1 MATGFEAKVQKTQIE
16 IMYSDDDLLMLS
28 GIQHIAFCERQW
40 ALIHV
45 EQQWVENVKTTEGHH
60 LHERVDDPFESDKR
74 GRVITYRAF
83 PLISRQLGV
92 TGRADVVE
100 LISAEEG
107 VRIDGYEGKWLLHP
121 VEYKRGKQKPDER
134 DEVQVCAQ
142 AICLEEMF
150 GAKIEKGSLY
160 YAETHRRVIVEL
172 TDALREHVFELA
184 LRMHKLLD
192 EGITPLPVYKPHCK
206 SCSLIDIC
214 LPISLAGK
222 KKVSEY
228 LKKELEQE

>member
-1 MATGFEAKVQKTQIE
+1 
-16 IMYSDDDLLMLS
+16 MYSDDDLLMLS
-28 GIQHIAFCERQW
+28 GIQHMAFCERQW

-45 EQQWVENVKTTEGHH
+45 EQQWAENVKTTEGHH
-60 LHERVDDPFESDKR
+60 LHERVDDPLESDKR

-100 LISAEEG
+100 LIYSDEG
-107 VRIDGYEGKWLLHP
+107 VLIDGYEGKWLLHP

-134 DEVQVCAQ
+134 DAVQVCAQ

-150 GAKIEKGSLY
+150 NTKVLRGSLF
-160 YAETHRRVIVEL
+160 YAETRRRVIVEF
-172 TDALREHVFELA
+172 TPELRQSVFELA
-184 LRMHKLLD
+184 LRMHELFD
-192 EGITPLPVYKPHCK
+192 NGITPLPLYKSHCK

-214 LPISLAGK
+214 LPLSMSGK
-222 KKVSEY
+222 RSASEY
-228 LKKELEQE
+228 LRNELETE

>member
-1 MATGFEAKVQKTQIE
+1 
-16 IMYSDDDLLMLS
+16 MYSDDDLLMLS
-28 GIQHIAFCERQW
+28 GIQHMAFCERQW

-45 EQQWVENVKTTEGHH
+45 EQQWAENVKTTEGHH
-60 LHERVDDPFESDKR
+60 LHERVDDPLESDKR

-100 LISAEEG
+100 LLYSDEG
-107 VRIDGYEGKWLLHP
+107 VCIDGYEGKWLLHP

-150 GAKIEKGSLY
+150 NTKILRGSLY
-160 YAETHRRVIVEL
+160 YAETRRRVIVEL
-172 TDALREHVFELA
+172 TAELRQTVFEIS
-184 LRMHKLLD
+184 RKMHELFD
-192 EGITPLPVYKPHCK
+192 GGTTPLPVYKTHCK
-206 SCSLIDIC
+206 SCSLIDVC
-214 LPISLAGK
+214 LPLSMSGK
-222 KKVSEY
+222 MKVSDY
-228 LKKELEQE
+228 LRNELETE

>member
-1 MATGFEAKVQKTQIE
+1 M
-16 IMYSDDDLLMLS
+16 
-28 GIQHIAFCERQW
+28 
-40 ALIHV
+40 
-45 EQQWVENVKTTEGHH
+45 
-60 LHERVDDPFESDKR
+60 HERVDDPLESDKR

-228 LKKELEQE
+228 LKNELEQE